1 MDVLQVSDFYK
12 PMWDTGGVARYT
24 HHLATALTDRDVNV
38 TVYTTDGDGSYDVST
53 GGSTDVDGVQTR
65 YFENAVPSLL
75 DRHTVT
81 TPLSAPLTAWNE
93 LGAFDLVHFHGHR
106 GTLAAA
112 VYLAARRHGVP
123 HVIHAHGS
131 LPYDYG
137 NGKAKRWF
145 DRLAGDRMLSE
156 AAGLWALTPTERT
169 QYEERGCPSDCIQI
183 VPNGVDPAREASVD
197 AEEFRDRI
205 GVDPET
211 PVVLYVGRVH
221 ERKGLSMLLEALDS
235 LPECVVC
242 LIGPDDGHGATLE
255 AEIEAHDRRDAIRYL
270 GYVSEETKR
279 QAYAGSDVFVVP
291 SLYGEGLPT
300 TVLEAASHELPVV
313 ATTAVNARF
322 LEEWDAGEVVGPT
335 ESELASALE
344 RLVRDETRRTACGHN
359 ARRMVES
366 EFTWESIAER
376 VETLY
381 RDVL

>member
-1 MDVLQVSDFYK
+1 
-12 PMWDTGGVARYT
+12 
-24 HHLATALTDRDVNV
+24 
-38 TVYTTDGDGSYDVST
+38 
-53 GGSTDVDGVQTR
+53 
-65 YFENAVPSLL
+65 
-75 DRHTVT
+75 
-81 TPLSAPLTAWNE
+81 
-93 LGAFDLVHFHGHR
+93 
-106 GTLAAA
+106 
-112 VYLAARRHGVP
+112 
-123 HVIHAHGS
+123 
-131 LPYDYG
+131 
-137 NGKAKRWF
+137 
-145 DRLAGDRMLSE
+145 
-156 AAGLWALTPTERT
+156 
-169 QYEERGCPSDCIQI
+169 
-183 VPNGVDPAREASVD
+183 
-197 AEEFRDRI
+197 
-205 GVDPET
+205 
-211 PVVLYVGRVH
+211 
-221 ERKGLSMLLEALDS
+221 MLLEALDS